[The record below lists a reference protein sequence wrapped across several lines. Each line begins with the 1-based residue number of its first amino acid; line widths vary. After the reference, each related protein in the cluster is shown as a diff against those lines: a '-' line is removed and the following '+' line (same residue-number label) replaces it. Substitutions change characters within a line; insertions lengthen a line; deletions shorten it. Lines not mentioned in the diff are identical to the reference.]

1 VETVHALRGG
11 GTQGFRMMGEEFE
24 HALASI
30 PVSVITGFLGSG
42 KTTLLSRLLADSRM
56 SNAAVIINEFG
67 EVGFDHVLVT
77 SPREDVVLLSSGCLC
92 CSLRGDLV
100 NTLTQLWNERARGE
114 IPTFDRV
121 LVETTGLADPAPVL
135 LTLTADENLSHV
147 FHVERVITTV
157 DAVHGLA
164 QLDSNPEAVKQVCV
178 ADVLLLTK
186 TDVANADTLA
196 VLRTRLHRLNPI
208 ALTRDVVQG
217 EIDPEVLFN
226 FAAPGAARTR
236 DFGDLV
242 EQVDDAHDHDHDH
255 HHHDRPA
262 ESHTGIRSFSVVRDI
277 PVTSAGLEVWMG
289 MMGEVQGPNLLRIKG
304 IVNVGGRPIVIQ
316 AVQHMFHPLSE
327 LPEWPDDDRRSRI
340 VFITRNVDRERIERT
355 LEALSMDIAPRAK
368 GEMIDPEE
376 FRQFVAAASKFR

>member
-1 VETVHALRGG
+1 MTGDNLERAP
-11 GTQGFRMMGEEFE
+11 
-24 HALASI
+24 ASI

-42 KTTLLSRLLADSRM
+42 KTTLLSRLLADPRM
-56 SNAAVIINEFG
+56 NKAAVIINEFG
-67 EVGFDHVLVT
+67 EVGLDHVLVT

-114 IPTFDRV
+114 IPAFDRV

-135 LTLTADENLSHV
+135 LTVTADENLSHV

-164 QLDSNPEAVKQVCV
+164 QLDSHPEAVKQACV

-186 TDVANADTLA
+186 TDVADADTLA
-196 VLRTRLHRLNPI
+196 ALRARLHRLNPI

-217 EIDPEVLFN
+217 EIDPDVLFN

-236 DFGDLV
+236 DFSDLV
-242 EQVDDAHDHDHDH
+242 EQVDGAHDHGH
-255 HHHDRPA
+255 
-262 ESHTGIRSFSVVRDI
+262 E
-277 PVTSAGLEVWMG
+277 PVTPAGLEVWMG
-289 MMGEVQGPNLLRIKG
+289 LLGEVQGPNLLRIKG
-304 IVNVGGRPIVIQ
+304 IVNIGGRPIVIQ

-340 VFITRNVDRERIERT
+340 VFITRNVERERIERT
-355 LEALSMDIAPRAK
+355 LDALSMDIAPRAK

>member
-1 VETVHALRGG
+1 MTGDNLERAP
-11 GTQGFRMMGEEFE
+11 
-24 HALASI
+24 ASI

-42 KTTLLSRLLADSRM
+42 KTTLLSRLLADPRM
-56 SNAAVIINEFG
+56 NKAAVIINEFG
-67 EVGFDHVLVT
+67 EVGLDHVLVT

-114 IPTFDRV
+114 IPAFDRV

-135 LTLTADENLSHV
+135 LTVTADENLSHV

-164 QLDSNPEAVKQVCV
+164 QLDSHPEAVKQACV

-186 TDVANADTLA
+186 TDVADADTLA
-196 VLRTRLHRLNPI
+196 ALRARLHRLNPI

-217 EIDPEVLFN
+217 EIDPDVLFN

-236 DFGDLV
+236 DFSDLV
-242 EQVDDAHDHDHDH
+242 EQVDGAHDHGHEHDHDH
-255 HHHDRPA
+255 HHHDHAA
-262 ESHTGIRSFSVVRDI
+262 ESHAGISSFSVVREE
-277 PVTSAGLEVWMG
+277 PVTPAGLEVWMG
-289 MMGEVQGPNLLRIKG
+289 LLGEVQGPNLLRIKG
-304 IVNVGGRPIVIQ
+304 IVNIGGRPIVIQ

-340 VFITRNVDRERIERT
+340 VFITRNVERERIERT
-355 LEALSMDIAPRAK
+355 LDALSMDIAPRAK

>member
-1 VETVHALRGG
+1 MTGNNVERAPV
-11 GTQGFRMMGEEFE
+11 
-24 HALASI
+24 SV

-42 KTTLLSRLLADSRM
+42 KTTLLSRLLADPRM
-56 SNAAVIINEFG
+56 NKAAVVINEFG
-67 EVGFDHVLVT
+67 EVGLDHVLVT

-114 IPTFDRV
+114 IPMFDRV

-135 LTLTADENLSHV
+135 LTVTADENLSHV

-164 QLDSNPEAVKQVCV
+164 QLDSHPEAIKQACV

-186 TDVANADTLA
+186 TDVADADTLA
-196 VLRTRLHRLNPI
+196 ALRTRLHRLNPI

-217 EIDPEVLFN
+217 EIDPDVLFN

-236 DFGDLV
+236 DFSDLV
-242 EQVDDAHDHDHDH
+242 EQVEDAHNHDHARDHDH
-255 HHHDRPA
+255 HHHDHAADPHA
-262 ESHTGIRSFSVVRDI
+262 GISSFSIVREE
-277 PVTSAGLEVWMG
+277 PVTPAGLEVWMG
-289 MMGEVQGPNLLRIKG
+289 MLGEVQGPNLLRIKG
-304 IVNVGGRPIVIQ
+304 IVNIGGRPIVIQ

-340 VFITRNVDRERIERT
+340 VFITRNVERERIERT
-355 LEALSMDIAPRAK
+355 LDALSMEIAPRAK
-368 GEMIDPEE
+368 GDMIDPEE